1 MSFMLALLSKSIT
14 MTLPLAL
21 LILDFYPLRRLTLT
35 PASWLGQAGRRVLL
49 EKIPFILVGLAGAG
63 ISYWAVARHSFFTS
77 SIEYP
82 LSSRVLM
89 ALYSMCFYIA
99 KRGKPPKA
107 GNSGKPRSLRSS
119 APSPST
125 IPWPSS
131 SSLSGTVDESNAPDH
146 SSSIVQE
153 LDEEGVTDDCG
164 QLTARDSCSKLTEEF
179 RHQHGSIESA

>member
-1 MSFMLALLSKSIT
+1 MFVDYREFYVIFHLIA
-14 MTLPLAL
+14 MTLHKRLGEEGLHQSHCIYVEPRELAT
-21 LILDFYPLRRLTLT
+21 RLTT
-35 PASWLGQAGRRVLL
+35 
-49 EKIPFILVGLAGAG
+49 
-63 ISYWAVARHSFFTS
+63 ISCH
-77 SIEYP
+77 P
-82 LSSRVLM
+82 L
-89 ALYSMCFYIA
+89 SMCFYIA

-119 APSPST
+119 APSPSP

-164 QLTARDSCSKLTEEF
+164 QLTARDSCSKLTEES
-179 RHQHGSIESA
+179 RHHHGSI